1 MAVLNGAD
9 IKLVIPRRSD
19 QFLVGKAAMAYYDLL
34 MDKGVRIFLYDDGVI
49 HAKTMSVDGNLCFF
63 GSSNFDIRSFTLNF
77 EINCVVYGEK
87 TVAPILAEQKKFLE
101 ASTELSKL
109 EWEKR
114 PFLFKTVEGVAK
126 LMSPLL

>member
-1 MAVLNGAD
+1 
-9 IKLVIPRRSD
+9 
-19 QFLVGKAAMAYYDLL
+19 VGKAAMAYYDLL

-77 EINCVVYGEK
+77 EINCVIYGENS
-87 TVAPILAEQKKFLE
+87 VAPLLVEQKKYLE
-101 ASTELSKL
+101 ASAELSRS
-109 EWEKR
+109 EWAER
-114 PFLFKTVEGVAK
+114 PFIFKSVEGVAK

>member
-1 MAVLNGAD
+1 M
-9 IKLVIPRRSD
+9 
-19 QFLVGKAAMAYYDLL
+19 
-34 MDKGVRIFLYDDGVI
+34 
-49 HAKTMSVDGNLCFF
+49 
-63 GSSNFDIRSFTLNF
+63 
-77 EINCVVYGEK
+77 VYGEK